1 MNPRLSDSD
10 AAHCYDS
17 SRGDASAPPHT
28 MLAHLARQAA
38 TRPDDPYLT
47 LVSADRARTISYGE
61 LAVTSRRIGRRLG
74 REFQVAAGEVVGLVP
89 ANDLESIFSLFG
101 ILSAGAAALLLN
113 PADPVERNRSLAAAL
128 SVKTVLRGASI
139 ASGYMPEASLLCGE
153 EPSEN
158 VEEERSEA
166 ARAVAPPASPESPA
180 LYFAT
185 SGSTAASKIVAQSHF
200 NAAMNAHAVC
210 RHHEM
215 HPGDGV
221 LGCLP
226 FHHVNGVHFTLFA
239 TLAAGGHAVV
249 VDSFD
254 PPHYMDVMSRYR
266 VRVASVVPTLLEMLL
281 DSGDGRP
288 VPATFGYFVS
298 AAAPLTVHTARAV
311 ERQLKARVLQGY
323 GLTETTNFSTMTPWD
338 VSSEA
343 YRRLVL
349 EAEIPTVGTAVYG
362 NDVRVLRGDGSHAA
376 PGEIGEVCMR
386 GHNVMTGYA
395 GNTEATGEA
404 FRGGWFHSQDL
415 GFERVDDTSGRSFF
429 VITGRIKNI
438 AKVGGEA
445 VSLDEMERTL
455 CGMPQIRDAACVAS
469 PHRLLGDELVAAVV
483 LRDEM
488 SMEQVR
494 RHLGRTFAPAA
505 FPRHVVR
512 VERLPRTPTGKLRR
526 PELTGQIAPLV
537 GTAAEIR

>member
-1 MNPRLSDSD
+1 MSPRLSDSVR
-10 AAHCYDS
+10 AHVYDS
-17 SRGDASAPPHT
+17 WRGDAHATPET
-28 MLAHLARQAA
+28 MLAHLARQAVA
-38 TRPDDPYLT
+38 RPGEPYLT
-47 LVSADRARTISYGE
+47 VVSADRVRTISYDE
-61 LAVTSRRIGRRLG
+61 LAVTSRHIGHRLG
-74 REFQVAAGEVVGLVP
+74 REFQVGTGDVVALVP
-89 ANDLESIFSLFG
+89 ANDPASVFSLFG
-101 ILSAGAAALLLN
+101 ILSAGASALLLN
-113 PADPVERNRSLAAAL
+113 PTDPVDRNRALAAAL

-139 ASGYMPEASLLCGE
+139 AAGYMPEALLLYD
-153 EPSEN
+153 SDSRVDIDR
-158 VEEERSEA
+158 VE
-166 ARAVAPPASPESPA
+166 VAPAPAPASPA

-185 SGSTAASKIVAQSHF
+185 SGSTAASKIVVQSHF
-200 NAAMNAHAVC
+200 NAAVNAHAVC
-210 RHHEM
+210 RHHELQ
-215 HPGDGV
+215 PGDAV

-226 FHHVNGVHFTLFA
+226 FHHVNGVHLTLFA

-249 VDSFD
+249 VEHFD
-254 PPHYMDVMSRYR
+254 PPLYMNVMGRYR
-266 VRVASVVPTLLEMLL
+266 VRLASVVPTLLEMLL
-281 DSGDGRP
+281 DSSDCRP
-288 VPATFGYFVS
+288 VPAGFGYFVS

-311 ERQLKARVLQGY
+311 EQRLHARVLQGY

-338 VSSEA
+338 VLPET
-343 YRRLVL
+343 YRRLVSD
-349 EAEIPTVGTAVYG
+349 ADIPTVGTAVYG
-362 NDVRVLRGDGSHAA
+362 NDVAVLRGDGSRAT

-395 GNTEATGEA
+395 GNVEATDEA

-415 GFERVDDTSGRSFF
+415 GFERLDETSGRRFF

-438 AKVGGEA
+438 AKVGGES

-455 CGMPQIRDAACVAS
+455 CGMPQIRDAACLAR

-505 FPRHVVR
+505 LPRHVVR

>member
-1 MNPRLSDSD
+1 MKPLLSDAG
-10 AAHCYDS
+10 AAHVYHS
-17 SRGDASAPPHT
+17 SREDVSVTPHT
-28 MLAHLARQAA
+28 MLAHVARQAV
-38 TRPDDPYLT
+38 TRPDEPYLT
-47 LVSADRARTISYGE
+47 FVSADRVRTISYGE

-74 REFQVAAGEVVGLVP
+74 REFQVAAGEVVALVP
-89 ANDLESIFSLFG
+89 ASDLDSIISLFG
-101 ILSAGAAALLLN
+101 ILSAGASALLLN

-128 SVKTVLRGASI
+128 SVKTVLRGSSI
-139 ASGYMPEASLLCGE
+139 ASGYMPEASLLCDADAT
-153 EPSEN
+153 
-158 VEEERSEA
+158 VDDERGEA
-166 ARAVAPPASPESPA
+166 ARVVAAASPA

-200 NAAMNAHAVC
+200 NAAMNAQAVC
-210 RHHEM
+210 RHHGLQ
-215 HPGDGV
+215 PGDAV

-254 PPHYMDVMSRYR
+254 PPQYMDVMSRYR
-266 VRVASVVPTLLEMLL
+266 VRLASIVPTLLEMLL

-288 VPATFGYFVS
+288 VPTTFDYFIS

-311 ERQLKARVLQGY
+311 EQRLKTRVLQGY
-323 GLTETTNFSTMTPWD
+323 GLTETTNFSTMTPGD

-343 YRRLVL
+343 YRRLMI
-349 EAEIPTVGTAVYG
+349 EPDIPTVGTAVHG
-362 NDVRVLRGDGSHAA
+362 NDVAVLRGDGSHAA
-376 PGEIGEVCMR
+376 PGETGELCMR
-386 GHNVMTGYA
+386 GHNVMMGYA
-395 GNTEATGEA
+395 GNADATAEA

-415 GFERVDDTSGRSFF
+415 GFAHVDDTSGRAFF

-455 CGMPQIRDAACVAS
+455 CGMPQVRDAACVAS

-483 LRDEM
+483 LRDEV
-488 SMEQVR
+488 SMEQLR
-494 RHLGRTFAPAA
+494 GHLGRTFAPAA

-526 PELTGQIAPLV
+526 PELPGQITPLV

>member
-1 MNPRLSDSD
+1 MNPRLSDFD
-10 AAHCYDS
+10 AAHVCGA
-17 SRGDASAPPHT
+17 SRGDASATPHT
-28 MLAHLARQAA
+28 MMAHLARQAA
-38 TRPDDPYLT
+38 TRPDEPYLT
-47 LVSADRARTISYGE
+47 LVSADRVQTISYGE
-61 LAVTSRRIGRRLG
+61 LAATSRRIGHRLG
-74 REFQVAAGEVVGLVP
+74 REFQVASGEVVGLVP
-89 ANDLESIFSLFG
+89 ANDLDSVFSLFG
-101 ILSAGAAALLLN
+101 ILSAGASALLLN

-128 SVKTVLRGASI
+128 SVKAVLRGASI
-139 ASGYMPEASLLCGE
+139 APGYMPEASLLCGAE
-153 EPSEN
+153 SG
-158 VEEERSEA
+158 VEEERFD
-166 ARAVAPPASPESPA
+166 VAPAIAPASPA

-185 SGSTAASKIVAQSHF
+185 SGSTAASKIVVQSHF

-210 RHHEM
+210 RHHEL
-215 HPGDGV
+215 HPGDAV

-249 VDSFD
+249 VERFD
-254 PPHYMDVMSRYR
+254 PQPYMDVMSRYR
-266 VRVASVVPTLLEMLL
+266 VRLASVVPTLLEMLL
-281 DSGDGRP
+281 DSSVCRP
-288 VPATFGYFVS
+288 VPASFDYFVS

-311 ERQLKARVLQGY
+311 ERRLQTRVLQGY

-343 YRRLVL
+343 YRRLVSD
-349 EAEIPTVGTAVYG
+349 ADIPTVGTAVHG
-362 NDVRVLRGDGSHAA
+362 NDVAVLRGDGSHAA
-376 PGEIGEVCMR
+376 PGEIGELCMR
-386 GHNVMTGYA
+386 GHNVMMGYA

-526 PELTGQIAPLV
+526 PELPGQITPLV
-537 GTAAEIR
+537 GTTAEIR